1 MSVAW
6 YFSVNAVPTGPL
18 TWDELRESAAGGK
31 FGPEDFVWSSGSGSE
46 WRKAS
51 TIESLF
57 PKPEPSPPPLP
68 PPGDTPP
75 APRPRDPIAIEIVP
89 IASPFA
95 DPDATAL
102 PDAGRPAVKCLQA
115 LAKGWRQTHQVL
127 FAEFSLRRWFLF
139 ALCIMFTQLYQQ
151 NPLAFLSPSGQ
162 SGGNDKH
169 IERLG
174 LQKVVESGV
183 FKLQDLFAATAAE
196 EPAPPPTLEALIKAL
211 KESLNLLANAARE
224 TSIALVKW
232 FGDTRDYGNLA
243 AAGAVLFFVFVIG
256 VWFSAR
262 GFVMF
267 FTRLY
272 VPDSPLFA
280 TWIEGEAAARTL
292 FRGLFWIRLVFKTAQ
307 LVLAVVAIRTLAAV
321 PLVVPVPI
329 ELWLQIVGGALLVW
343 LGDVLLMGFV
353 NDFVMPL
360 VVLEKRKFV
369 PAFFA
374 ALRISGL
381 WLIRY
386 LALLAGVFAAAMTLL
401 MGVSALFGITLA
413 IAMLFMLPFFS
424 TILLLPLHMLRRLWS
439 LNIVFMLRP
448 ELRKAVPEIK
458 AIRIVK

>member
-18 TWDELRESAAGGK
+18 TWEELRQSAATGK
-31 FGPEDFVWSSGSGSE
+31 FGSEDFVWSSGSGSE

-57 PKPEPSPPPLP
+57 PKPDPSPPPLP
-68 PPGDTPP
+68 PPGDTAA

-95 DPDATAL
+95 APGAAAAEPDG
-102 PDAGRPAVKCLQA
+102 GRPAVKCLQA
-115 LAKGWRQTHQVL
+115 LATGWRETHRVL
-127 FAEFSLRRWFLF
+127 FSEFSFRRWFLF

-151 NPLAFLSPSGQ
+151 NPLALLSPS
-162 SGGNDKH
+162 SRRGGNDKR

-174 LQKVVESGV
+174 LQEVAESGV
-183 FKLQDLFAATAAE
+183 FKLQDVFAAMTAE
-196 EPAPPPTLEALIKAL
+196 GPDKLSSIEALTL
-211 KESLNLLANAARE
+211 FGTAARE
-224 TSIALVKW
+224 TSNALVKW
-232 FGDTRDYGNLA
+232 FGETRDYGSLA
-243 AAGAVLFFVFVIG
+243 AVGAVLFFVFAIG

-280 TWIEGEAAARTL
+280 TWIEGDAAARTL
-292 FRGLFWIRLVFKTAQ
+292 FRGLFWIRLVFKAVQ
-307 LVLAVVAIRTLAAV
+307 LVLAIAAIQALAAV
-321 PLVVPVPI
+321 PLDVPVPI
-329 ELWLQIVGGALLVW
+329 ELCSQIVGGALLFW
-343 LGDVLLMGFV
+343 LGDVLLMGYV
-353 NDFVMPL
+353 TDFVIPL
-360 VVLEKRKFV
+360 VVLENRKFV

-381 WLIRY
+381 WLFRY
-386 LALLAGVFAAAMTLL
+386 LALLAGVFAAVMTLL
-401 MGVSALFGITLA
+401 MGVGAFFGITLA
-413 IAMLFMLPFFS
+413 IAMLIMLPFFS
-424 TILLLPLHMLRRLWS
+424 TLLLLPLHMLRRLWS

-458 AIRIVK
+458 AIRILK